1 MKCSLQPPSSW
12 ARRPCANSH
21 PLLQGKRCAG
31 WGPQHPISTELPA
44 VSTSLPGVLSKFPPL
59 RRRIAWCTQQWIFA
73 RLNYTHAQP
82 GGISESCFFFL
93 TIYWGDEVS
102 LPSCRSPG
110 ANSVISR
117 TETCMG
123 RTKSQ
128 TLDVFP
134 PSDCCFTH
142 YEFYENCVEWNGDLL
157 GRLKA
162 MLMEQATPEWLLCPH
177 SFQSKFSQS
186 HSNAAADDCSSWQSP
201 FLNSSLRKWAK
212 TSPHQIQFGLSW
224 KAPGCTLVWAVLN
237 FQFQFQCS
245 WTS

>member
-1 MKCSLQPPSSW
+1 MNQHRTSLTFPVFGGIPQADAYPRYTRLHLTSFVEKLPWEFPQENIPHGRQPV
-12 ARRPCANSH
+12 
-21 PLLQGKRCAG
+21 
-31 WGPQHPISTELPA
+31 LPGSGADGDAVRMDPKHCLSA
-44 VSTSLPGVLSKFPPL
+44 VSWQTAFRAPLSWWGYGGCKWNWCRADLWDKLSWKLGVKTGSLHGK
-59 RRRIAWCTQQWIFA
+59 
-73 RLNYTHAQP
+73 
-82 GGISESCFFFL
+82 
-93 TIYWGDEVS
+93 
-102 LPSCRSPG
+102 
-110 ANSVISR
+110 
-117 TETCMG
+117 
-123 RTKSQ
+123 TKSQ

-162 MLMEQATPEWLLCPH
+162 MLMEQATPEWLLCPR

-212 TSPHQIQFGLSW
+212 TSPHQIQFGLRW